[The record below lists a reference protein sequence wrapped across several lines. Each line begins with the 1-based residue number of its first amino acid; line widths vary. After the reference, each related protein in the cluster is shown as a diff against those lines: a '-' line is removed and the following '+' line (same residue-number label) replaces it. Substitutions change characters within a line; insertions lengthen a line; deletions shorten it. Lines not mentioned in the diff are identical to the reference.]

1 MPRWLPNVWG
11 NCCTETTVVSDDE
24 GEPSGG
30 EFDLNN
36 LLIWSVGGAYQL
48 ITAIYD
54 ATGVI
59 ESGTILWPDGSTG
72 IYSRTFKDAGCNM
85 VNGYVLTHASSG
97 ATVTQ
102 PLITRDGF
110 CNPINTPALEV
121 SGYSPVPATAI
132 TVVVAFGEY
141 DTAADVRLAII
152 SAELISVGVDDFG
165 TSGWFTREPTSTSA
179 DDGSN
184 VLIDAAGIRF
194 HRRHHV

>member
-11 NCCTETTVVSDDE
+11 NCCTETVVVSDDE

-36 LLIWSVGGAYQL
+36 LLIWAVGGAYQM
-48 ITAIYD
+48 ITAVYD
-54 ATGVI
+54 DTGVI
-59 ESGTILWPDGSTG
+59 QSGTILWPDGSTG
-72 IYSRTFKDAGCNM
+72 VYNRTFKDVGCNM

-121 SGYSPVPATAI
+121 SGYTPVPATSV
-132 TVVVAFGEY
+132 TVVVTFGVY
-141 DTAADVRLAII
+141 DTAADVRAAII
-152 SAELISVGVDDFG
+152 TAEIISVGLDDFG
-165 TSGWFTREPTSTSA
+165 VPGFFIREPTSVAA
-179 DDGSN
+179 DDGST

-194 HRRHHV
+194 LRRNHV